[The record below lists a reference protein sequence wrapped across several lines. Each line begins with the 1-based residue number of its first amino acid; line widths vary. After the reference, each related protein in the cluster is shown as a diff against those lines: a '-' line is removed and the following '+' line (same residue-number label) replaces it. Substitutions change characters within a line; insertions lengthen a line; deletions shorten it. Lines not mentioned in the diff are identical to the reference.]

1 MGSIPVHSIIF
12 KIRTQERKSFIFL
25 IIVYINVIEHQRG
38 NQQLTIQRKWQ
49 HRVHKTKK
57 NKNTIC
63 IGHHYAK
70 ANTYNVI
77 KT

>member
-1 MGSIPVHSIIF
+1 MGSIPVRSIIF
-12 KIRTQERKSFIFL
+12 KIRTQERKSFIIL

-57 NKNTIC
+57 TKTQ
-63 IGHHYAK
+63 YALHTTMRK
-70 ANTYNVI
+70 QTHI
-77 KT
+77 T